1 MGVAEEKNIRSG
13 RPGLGNGGLIAG
25 LDAPQMS
32 VRQEDAPPLKGDLLD
47 GEGTVVQP
55 SQLPGTMQMGSFG

>member
-47 GEGTVVQP
+47 GGDRGPAVAVA
-55 SQLPGTMQMGSFG
+55 GTMQMGSFG